1 MMYNTSCSVY
11 DILVTIVT
19 LSLTRIMYY
28 DMKTYGVVEEQLH
41 FFLTSALDGR
51 VVNFTPPP
59 LSLPLKKPPVLIGR
73 RLGGA
78 EGQSG
83 HRG

>member
-1 MMYNTSCSVY
+1 MYNTSCSVY

-41 FFLTSALDGR
+41 FFLTSALDGE
-51 VVNFTPPP
+51 
-59 LSLPLKKPPVLIGR
+59 S
-73 RLGGA
+73 
-78 EGQSG
+78 
-83 HRG
+83 